1 MKGSDSADNIV
12 EFISQARRDLLY
24 FFKRMQS
31 INDLFSKLLSHQK
44 RNALTIQNDCKPFS
58 SIFQLHEEYAE
69 MK

>member
-1 MKGSDSADNIV
+1 
-12 EFISQARRDLLY
+12 
-24 FFKRMQS
+24 MQS

-58 SIFQLHEEYAE
+58 SIFQLHEDYAE